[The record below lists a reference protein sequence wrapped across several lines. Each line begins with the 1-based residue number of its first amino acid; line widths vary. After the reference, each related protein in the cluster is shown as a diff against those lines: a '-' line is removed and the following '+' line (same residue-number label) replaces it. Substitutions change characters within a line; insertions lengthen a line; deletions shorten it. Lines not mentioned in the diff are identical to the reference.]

1 LTGFDIR
8 VEPLTQAVP
17 VVLPSQLGFGR
28 HFTDRMFTQQY
39 TAERGWHDAAIGP
52 YQPLLLD
59 PAAQV
64 FHCGQMIFEG
74 TKAYLRPDG
83 KINLF
88 RVERNAERFNV
99 SAGRLAMPAV
109 DVDQHIQAIT
119 ELVRLEHG

>member
-1 LTGFDIR
+1 MEIADRPFPSGEHSLTGFDIR

-83 KINLF
+83 
-88 RVERNAERFNV
+88 R
-99 SAGRLAMPAV
+99 RLSLTI
-109 DVDQHIQAIT
+109 HCS
-119 ELVRLEHG
+119 LS